1 MRVTF
6 RLVLQTEFEK
16 RRHLNRRYSLRSFAR
31 RLGTDHATLSQLLRG
46 RRVLTRRAVRQF
58 AERLGI
64 AGRDYEVEVALVALT
79 RRATFRADSRAL
91 AERIGV
97 TTDEINIA
105 LQRLLRSG
113 VLQMGGP
120 RWQTG

>member
-58 AERLGI
+58 SERLGI
-64 AGRDYEVEVALVALT
+64 AGRDYEVEVALTALT
-79 RRATFRADSRAL
+79 RRAAFRADSRAL

-113 VLQMGGP
+113 VIQMGGP
-120 RWQTG
+120 RWQTE